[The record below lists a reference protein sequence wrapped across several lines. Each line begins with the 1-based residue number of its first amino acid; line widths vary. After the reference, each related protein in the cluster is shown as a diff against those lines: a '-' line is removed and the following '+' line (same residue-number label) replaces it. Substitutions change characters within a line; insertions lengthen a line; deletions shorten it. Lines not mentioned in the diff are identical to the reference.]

1 VRLAEGEDPM
11 SDAAAVT
18 DGPVSDDGPEVIRD
32 VADQIIKRH
41 AIYGALGGLLP
52 CQSSTWR

>member
-1 VRLAEGEDPM
+1 M

-41 AIYGALGGLLP
+41 AV
-52 CQSSTWR
+52 